1 LTNLNINDESG
12 TAKLWVKTKK
22 YFYRQIFDP
31 HNLFILIKWLFVL
44 ILIIFSVLYG
54 IKKYHWL
61 PKIIII
67 SSFLIGLNYSLLSSV
82 FEYKAFIYS
91 TLLPL
96 VSTLTLIAVF
106 HLFYDKVMLRKKME
120 LERQKLQ
127 EKLSRDLHDDLA
139 STLGSVSIYLELLKP
154 AIINKSENIWQL
166 FNKANS
172 LLNNSK
178 QTITDLIWTIKPHPE
193 PIENFAARI
202 RENFTDIF
210 REKSISFRVT
220 EDQISNNLFLT
231 AIEKHNVYLVIK
243 EALNNILKH
252 AEASKVE
259 IFISKVDGEISFFI
273 TDNGRGFNIGNY
285 KKHGN
290 GLTNL
295 ISRSNEINAEVKI
308 NSEPGKGTQ
317 IELKLKK

>member
-1 LTNLNINDESG
+1 MHIDLDYLNDTTQLIYFSEINGGSGYGSMNEFKKVIPLFNLDSIDLKIVFPSGASKIIKNVKVLTNLNFSDEEG
-12 TAKLWVKTKK
+12 TSVFWVKTKK
-22 YFYRQIFDP
+22 YFYRMFFDP

-54 IKKYHWL
+54 IKKYQWL

-67 SSFLIGLNYSLLSSV
+67 SSFFIGLNYSLLSAV

-96 VSTLTLIAVF
+96 VSTITLITVF

-139 STLGSVSIYLELLKP
+139 STLGSVSIYLELLKQ
-154 AIINKSENIWQL
+154 AIKNKSDNIWQL
-166 FNKANS
+166 FNKANG

-178 QTITDLIWTIKPHPE
+178 QTITDLIWTIKPNPE
-193 PIENFAARI
+193 PLENFAARI
-202 RENFTDIF
+202 RENFADIF
-210 REKSISFRVT
+210 REKNISFRVI
-220 EDQISNNLFLT
+220 EDQINNVLFLT

-252 AEASKVE
+252 A
-259 IFISKVDGEISFFI
+259 
-273 TDNGRGFNIGNY
+273 
-285 KKHGN
+285 
-290 GLTNL
+290 
-295 ISRSNEINAEVKI
+295 NA
-308 NSEPGKGTQ
+308 T
-317 IELKLKK
+317 